1 MPAIPP
7 NNYLS
12 CKQAITNEVC
22 VWSVGAGWF
31 HQEKTPGPTPGNCTE
46 SWTGTQFKTPD
57 STTPSEVEG
66 SPHGMPCRGLLIDFT
81 LLWEL
86 SELLK
91 LRLWEMAPGTSG
103 KDFQRPHSPH
113 QEMNPLVKK
122 FGSGHI
128 PPSHRYYSSSLTM
141 LEIMAWKEMPPFK
154 STGESWI
161 HLWGEV
167 QYFNLGCVSCL
178 WRCLLDSSG
187 CWMSVTWRGTTS
199 QWCNSLCSYTVEDTL

>member
-1 MPAIPP
+1 MDRDTVQDTRFDYPFWGRGITTWHALQRSP
-7 NNYLS
+7 NRL
-12 CKQAITNEVC
+12 
-22 VWSVGAGWF
+22 
-31 HQEKTPGPTPGNCTE
+31 H
-46 SWTGTQFKTPD
+46 
-57 STTPSEVEG
+57 
-66 SPHGMPCRGLLIDFT
+66 FT
-81 LLWEL
+81 MRVVRA
-86 SELLK
+86 LK

-167 QYFNLGCVSCL
+167 QYFNLGWVSCL
-178 WRCLLDSSG
+178 WRCLLDPSG